1 MDNTNSRVTLRLKR
15 QVQGCIAN
23 LLHDCIESLES
34 LTAPT
39 LTNVFPEGMDN
50 LSELKCL
57 YLHNNRIENLSVSID
72 FKIIIF
78 NWN

>member
-1 MDNTNSRVTLRLKR
+1 MSSSYLKKGTTPNHA
-15 QVQGCIAN
+15 VI
-23 LLHDCIESLES
+23 
-34 LTAPT
+34 TATT

-72 FKIIIF
+72 FKIILF